1 MRALS
6 GLLERLKR
14 GDVSHAGMLACLSVI
29 WLGLVATQLSP
40 CFDMNPDSA
49 IYIELARSI
58 AQGRG
63 YTLEGL
69 FCRGYPPGF
78 SLMLSAV
85 TSPERR
91 DYRPEKLIVA
101 LGALG
106 AMLGGYWLLSQRYEG
121 RALVV
126 LAVLVAVSPSF
137 LRYCVKLRSDIPFMF
152 FALVFL
158 AAGNRY
164 WRAERLTWP
173 MAVISAVAMALG
185 VLTRIAGVVF
195 FPVAF
200 VWLLRPSL
208 WRRDARRCIVFAA
221 AVLLIACPV
230 LVGWLAWPGADGQP
244 GTSSYSDYIRSRA
257 LGNESP
263 VSLGGLGR
271 LVSMESKTMPRQVR
285 NGAWAVFRVGGRT
298 GAAVWAV
305 VLVPVG
311 LLGLIRRLRKP
322 SFTDY
327 SFCGYSAMVLLW
339 PSSQGAR
346 LWVPVLPL
354 MLGYL
359 ADGIDGLGRL
369 SEEFPRPGR
378 WGWFRRIDRLG
389 GRCRGR
395 LAWWSATTLLA
406 VGVVSGIGTVPAS
419 WRMCREAIGGVYLTG
434 SPLAVA
440 RFAADQGE
448 RPVVIAF
455 SRFRE
460 VAVALSGQPPK
471 VAPLPSSWGGDMQ
484 AFLRDLRQHGAT
496 HLAVKRRTRG
506 WSELDRRLDAIA
518 EDLAVREGG
527 KYLVHETKRIRIFEL
542 PAPGDE

>member
-1 MRALS
+1 
-6 GLLERLKR
+6 
-14 GDVSHAGMLACLSVI
+14 MLACLSVI

-40 CFDMNPDSA
+40 CVDMNPDSA

-152 FALVFL
+152 FAVVFL

-185 VLTRIAGVVF
+185 VLTRIAGVIF

-230 LVGWLAWPGADGQP
+230 LVGWLAWPGADGQA
-244 GTSSYSDYIRSRA
+244 GTWSYSDYIRSRA
-257 LGNESP
+257 LGGESP
-263 VSLGGLGR
+263 VSLRGLGR

-298 GAAVWAV
+298 GAAMWAV

-322 SFTDY
+322 GFTDY

-359 ADGIDGLGRL
+359 ADGVDGLGRL

-378 WGWFRRIDRLG
+378 WGWFRRIDRWG

-484 AFLRDLRQHGAT
+484 AFLRDLHQHGAT

-506 WSELDRRLDAIA
+506 WSRLDRRLDAIA

-542 PAPGDE
+542 PAPGEE